1 MKWFSNLK
9 ISTKLMFGFIVV
21 ALMYT
26 MSGIYAINQLSPS
39 SNHGAVDVN
48 RTMMTMIGMIIFVI
62 IMSMLIGFF
71 ISRSIAIPLKK
82 ILYVIQEMDQ
92 GHLSERVKIDSNDEI
107 GQISKAMDNFADELQ
122 TKVIGVMNSISQG
135 DMSMDIIE
143 KNKKDEISPA
153 LKKTVESIKSLVQDV
168 NMLSQ
173 ASLEGKFEVRANESR
188 HQGDYKKVI
197 EGVNGTL
204 DTVIDK
210 VVWYEAIIDA
220 IPFPIHVTDND
231 MKWTYMNKSFEKLMI
246 EQGVIRERNSGYGLA
261 CSHAGANICNT
272 ENCGIKQLL
281 RGKAESFFDW
291 CGMNNKQDTS
301 YLKNKKGENVGYVEV
316 VTDLTPIIKVSDYT
330 KNEVKRLEENLKLLS
345 KGNTNFDFNIKEAD
359 KYTVEVNKQF
369 EGINNSLKDVKSAV
383 DGLAADASMLSDAAL
398 QGKLNTRADAEK
410 HHGDFKK
417 IVEGVN
423 STLDSVIGPLNV
435 AATYVDRIGKGD
447 VPSKITD
454 DYSGD
459 FNEIKNSL
467 NNCIDNVTL
476 LLKDVN
482 MLAEEAIE
490 GRFETRAEAVKHHG
504 DFKKVIDGINGTLD
518 TVVDK
523 VVWYEAIIDA
533 IPFPIHVTDNDMNW
547 TYMNRAFEKLMIEQG
562 VVRDRKSGYGL
573 ACSHA
578 GATICNTEK
587 CGIKQLLRG
596 NPESFFDWCGMN
608 NKQDTSYLKNKKGEN
623 VGYVE
628 VVTDLTPII
637 RVSNYT
643 KNEVNRLEENLKLLS
658 QGNTSFDLNIEE
670 ADKYTAEVNK
680 QFEGINNSL
689 KDVKSAVDELI
700 SDASMLSNAA
710 LEGKLDT
717 RADAEKHGGDFKKIV
732 DGINHLVEAVVKP
745 IKEVTNVMSE
755 ISKGNLDVSV
765 NGDYKGEF
773 LLLAQSV
780 NSTAVDLRHVIE
792 EISGIIEQIAEGN
805 LAIDHVREFKG
816 DYVSI
821 SNSLNTILD
830 SLNDVIGEM
839 NTASEQVSTGSSQV
853 SDGSQALSQGATEQ
867 ASAIEELTSSV
878 TEIASQTKENAI
890 NANEANQLSLKVKEN
905 AEQGNVAMSEMLKS
919 MAEIN
924 ESSANISKIIK
935 VIDEIAFQTNILALN
950 AAVEA
955 ARAGQH
961 GKGFAV
967 VAEEVRN
974 LAARSANAAKETT
987 ALIEG
992 SIDKAEKGTEI
1003 ANDTAKALYEI
1014 VDGVS
1019 KVTTLIA
1026 EIAASSN
1033 EQDTGISQINLGLE
1047 QVSQVVQTNSATAE
1061 ESAAASEELSSQAEI
1076 LKDMVSKFKLRG
1088 VNMNLFRKEVNSHKN
1103 RQPQSGQ
1110 MNLSFKEAAFSSNK
1124 PKIALSD
1131 KEFGKY

>member
-1 MKWFSNLK
+1 MKWFSDLK
-9 ISTKLMFGFIVV
+9 INTKLMIGFMLV

-26 MSGIYAINQLSPS
+26 VIGICAINQLMPSP
-39 SNHGAVDVN
+39 NHTSFDPKKA
-48 RTMMTMIGMIIFVI
+48 MLIMIGMIIFVMI
-62 IMSMLIGFF
+62 VSMLIGLF
-71 ISRSIAIPLKK
+71 ISKLIGTPLKRV
-82 ILYVIQEMDQ
+82 LYVIEEMSQ
-92 GHLSERVKIDSNDEI
+92 GNLGERLKIDANDEI
-107 GQISKAMDNFADELQ
+107 GQIAKAMDNFADELQ
-122 TKVIGVMNSISQG
+122 TKVIGVMDSISQG
-135 DMSMDIIE
+135 DMSMNIVV
-143 KNKKDEISPA
+143 KSKKDEIAPV
-153 LKKTVESIKSLVQDV
+153 LKKTVESVRALVEDV

-173 ASLEGKFEVRANESR
+173 SAIEGEFEARVDAAK

-197 EGVNGTL
+197 E
-204 DTVIDK
+204 
-210 VVWYEAIIDA
+210 
-220 IPFPIHVTDND
+220 
-231 MKWTYMNKSFEKLMI
+231 
-246 EQGVIRERNSGYGLA
+246 
-261 CSHAGANICNT
+261 
-272 ENCGIKQLL
+272 
-281 RGKAESFFDW
+281 
-291 CGMNNKQDTS
+291 
-301 YLKNKKGENVGYVEV
+301 
-316 VTDLTPIIKVSDYT
+316 
-330 KNEVKRLEENLKLLS
+330 
-345 KGNTNFDFNIKEAD
+345 
-359 KYTVEVNKQF
+359 
-369 EGINNSLKDVKSAV
+369 
-383 DGLAADASMLSDAAL
+383 
-398 QGKLNTRADAEK
+398 
-410 HHGDFKK
+410 
-417 IVEGVN
+417 
-423 STLDSVIGPLNV
+423 
-435 AATYVDRIGKGD
+435 
-447 VPSKITD
+447 
-454 DYSGD
+454 
-459 FNEIKNSL
+459 
-467 NNCIDNVTL
+467 
-476 LLKDVN
+476 
-482 MLAEEAIE
+482 
-490 GRFETRAEAVKHHG
+490 
-504 DFKKVIDGINGTLD
+504 GINGTLD

-533 IPFPIHVTDNDMNW
+533 IPFPIHVTDSNMSWTYMNKSFEKLMIDQGVIRDRKSGYGLACSHAGASICNTENCGIKQLLRGKAESFFEWCGMSNKQDTSYLKNRKGENIGYVEVVTDLTSIMRVSDYTKTEVKRIEENLKLLSKGQTNLDFNIKEPDKYTVEVNRQFEGINNSLKDVKNAIDELLVDTSMLSEAAIQGRFETRAEVVKHHGDYKRVIEGINGTLDTVVDKVTWYEAIIDSIPFPIHVTDNDMNW
-547 TYMNRAFEKLMIEQG
+547 TYMNRSFEKLMIDQG
-562 VVRDRKSGYGL
+562 TIRDRKSGYGL

-623 VGYVE
+623 VGFVE

-643 KNEVNRLEENLKLLS
+643 KNEVSRLEENLKLLS
-658 QGNTSFDLNIEE
+658 EGNTNFDLNIKES
-670 ADKYTAEVNK
+670 DKYTVEVNK

-689 KDVKSAVDELI
+689 KDVKNAVDELI
-700 SDASMLSNAA
+700 VDASMLSDAA
-710 LEGKLDT
+710 LEGKLDI

-732 DGINHLVEAVVKP
+732 GGINDLVEAVVKP

-755 ISKGNLDVSV
+755 ISKGNLEVSV

-773 LLLAQSV
+773 LALAESV
-780 NSTAVDLRHVIE
+780 NNTARDLRHVIQ
-792 EISGIIEQIAEGN
+792 EISDVIGQISEGN
-805 LAIDHVREFKG
+805 LAIDHIREFKG

-821 SNSLNTILD
+821 SNSLNTILE
-830 SLNDVIGEM
+830 SLNDIIGEM
-839 NTASEQVSTGSSQV
+839 NTASEQVSTGSGQV
-853 SDGSQALSQGATEQ
+853 SSGSQALSQGATEQ

-890 NANEANQLSLKVKEN
+890 NANEANKLSLKVKEN
-905 AEQGNVAMSEMLKS
+905 AEQGNVAMNEMLKS
-919 MAEIN
+919 MTDIN

-992 SIDKAEKGTEI
+992 SIDKAKKGTGI

-1019 KVTTLIA
+1019 KVTTLVA

-1088 VNMNLFRKEVNSHKN
+1088 SNMNLLRKEIKHRN
-1103 RQPQSGQ
+1103 REID
-1110 MNLSFKEAAFSSNK
+1110 LSFKEASVASNK
-1124 PKIALSD
+1124 PRIALSD